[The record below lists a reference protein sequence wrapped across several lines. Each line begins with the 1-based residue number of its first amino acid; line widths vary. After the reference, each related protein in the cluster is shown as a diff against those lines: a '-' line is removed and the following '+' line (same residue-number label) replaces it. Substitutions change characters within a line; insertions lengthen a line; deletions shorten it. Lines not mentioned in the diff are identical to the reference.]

1 MEEETHSEVITIDD
15 DDEDHVKPLK
25 VHKDKL
31 KTKASSKDV
40 IVYIPDDEVSDPASS
55 AVTHNTLTVYS
66 LRGRSAKKKNE
77 MLRGLVKVTDVDVTG
92 NGKIRSWK
100 VIVLRWS

>member
-1 MEEETHSEVITIDD
+1 MEEKTPPEVITIDD

-55 AVTHNTLTVYS
+55 AVMHKTLTVYS
-66 LRGRSAKKKNE
+66 PEKKISEK
-77 MLRGLVKVTDVDVTG
+77 
-92 NGKIRSWK
+92 KIKCSEVW
-100 VIVLRWS
+100 